1 MEYKTAIITGAAK
14 GIGREIAKK
23 FASEGY
29 NVLINYNTS
38 EKEANALKSELL
50 TQGYNVEVYKADVT
64 KREEVDKMLEF
75 CLLKFGS
82 VDVIVNNAGICEYK
96 LFVDIKEDD
105 LRKMFEVTILGAF
118 NLIQSALK
126 KYMLKN
132 QKGCVINIS
141 SIWGV
146 TGASVESNYSTMK
159 AGLNGMTKALAK
171 ELGPSNIRV
180 NAITPGI
187 IDTDMNEHL
196 SLEEKQDFINELPIE
211 RMGKA
216 LDVANL
222 AVFLAS
228 EKASYITGAIIPV
241 DGGATI

>member
-23 FASEGY
+23 FAGEGY

-50 TQGYNVEVYKADVT
+50 AHGYNVEVYKADVT

-82 VDVIVNNAGICEYK
+82 IDVIVNNAGICEYK

-126 KYMLKN
+126 KYMLRN

-159 AGLNGMTKALAK
+159 AGINGMTKALAK

-211 RMGKA
+211 RMGNA

-241 DGGATI
+241 DGGASI

>member
-1 MEYKTAIITGAAK
+1 MMRKTAIITGAAK

-23 FASEGY
+23 FAYEDY
-29 NVLINYNTS
+29 NVLINYRTS
-38 EKEANALKSELL
+38 EKEANKIKEELIKEEC
-50 TQGYNVEVYKADVT
+50 NVEIFKADVT
-64 KREEVDKMLEF
+64 KREEVDKMIEF

-96 LFVDIKEDD
+96 LFIDIKEDD
-105 LRKMFEVTILGAF
+105 LRKMFEVTLLGAF

-132 QKGCVINIS
+132 QNGCIINIS

-187 IDTDMNEHL
+187 IDTEMNDHL
-196 SLEEKQDFINELPIE
+196 SLEEKQSFVNDLPIE
-211 RMGKA
+211 KMGSVS
-216 LDVANL
+216 DVANL

>member
-23 FASEGY
+23 FAGEGY

-50 TQGYNVEVYKADVT
+50 AHGYNVEVYKADVT

-82 VDVIVNNAGICEYK
+82 IDVIVNNAGICEYK
-96 LFVDIKEDD
+96 LFVDIKEND

-211 RMGKA
+211 RMGNA

-241 DGGATI
+241 DGGASI

>member
-1 MEYKTAIITGAAK
+1 MACKTVIVTGAAK
-14 GIGREIAKK
+14 GIGKEIAKE
-23 FASEGY
+23 FAYEKY

-38 EKEANALKSELL
+38 EKEADTLKSELL
-50 TQGYNVEVYKADVT
+50 AHGYNVEVYKADVT
-64 KREEVDKMLEF
+64 KRREVDEMIEF

-82 VDVIVNNAGICEYK
+82 IDVIVNNAGICEYK
-96 LFVDIKEDD
+96 LFTDIEEAD
-105 LRKMFEVTILGAF
+105 LRRMFEVTLLGAF

-126 KYMLKN
+126 KYMIKN
-132 QKGCVINIS
+132 QKGCIINIS

-146 TGASVESNYSTMK
+146 TGASVETNYSTMK
-159 AGLNGMTKALAK
+159 AGLNGMTKSLAK

-187 IDTDMNEHL
+187 IDTEMNDHL
-196 SLEEKQDFINELPIE
+196 SLEEKQAFIDELPIE
-211 RMGKA
+211 KMGST

-241 DGGATI
+241 DGGASI

>member
-1 MEYKTAIITGAAK
+1 MTYKTVIVTGAAK
-14 GIGREIAKK
+14 GIGKEIAKE
-23 FASEGY
+23 FAYEKY

-38 EKEANALKSELL
+38 EKEASKIKEELIKE
-50 TQGYNVEVYKADVT
+50 GYNAEIYRADVT
-64 KREEVDKMLEF
+64 KREEVDEMLEF

-82 VDVIVNNAGICEYK
+82 IDVIVNNAGICEYK
-96 LFVDIKEDD
+96 LFIDIKEDD
-105 LRKMFEVTILGAF
+105 LRKMFEVTLLGAF
-118 NLIQSALK
+118 NIIQSALK
-126 KYMLKN
+126 KYMIKN
-132 QKGCVINIS
+132 QKGCIINIS

-187 IDTDMNEHL
+187 IDTEMNDHL
-196 SLEEKQDFINELPIE
+196 SLEEKQAFIDGLPIE
-211 RMGKA
+211 RMGKV

-241 DGGATI
+241 DGGANI

>member
-1 MEYKTAIITGAAK
+1 MMRKTVIITGAAK
-14 GIGREIAKK
+14 GIGKEIAKK
-23 FASEGY
+23 FAYENY

-38 EKEANALKSELL
+38 EKEAKIIKEELIKE
-50 TQGYNVEVYKADVT
+50 GCSVDIYKANVT
-64 KREEVDKMLEF
+64 IRKEVDNLIEF

-82 VDVIVNNAGICEYK
+82 IDVIVNNAGICEYK
-96 LFVDIKEDD
+96 LFIDIEESD
-105 LRKMFEVTILGAF
+105 LRKMFEVTLLGPF

-126 KYMLKN
+126 KYMIKN
-132 QKGCVINIS
+132 QRGCIINIS

-146 TGASVESNYSTMK
+146 TGAAMESNYSTMK

-187 IDTDMNEHL
+187 IDTAMNENL
-196 SLEEKQDFINELPIE
+196 SLQDKQAFVNDLPIE
-211 RMGKA
+211 KIGSA
-216 LDVANL
+216 SDVANL
-222 AVFLAS
+222 TVFLAS

>member
-23 FASEGY
+23 FAGEGY
-29 NVLINYNTS
+29 NVLINYNNS
-38 EKEANALKSELL
+38 EKEANVLKYGLL
-50 TQGYNVEVYKADVT
+50 AHGYNVEVYKADVT

-82 VDVIVNNAGICEYK
+82 IDVIVNNAGICEYK
-96 LFVDIKEDD
+96 LFVDIKEND

-211 RMGKA
+211 RMGNA

-241 DGGATI
+241 DGGASI